1 MKKILIF
8 FLIFLSCDI
17 SAPIEKE
24 IVARVGENSLI
35 KEDINNL
42 VPNGLSKDDS
52 IKILTKYIDNWAL
65 NQLIRENAEL
75 NLSEE
80 EIEEITKL
88 SEDYYNELLI
98 NAYKN
103 KVAAVNSDTIVN
115 PSDVIDY
122 YEEFR
127 ENFKLYEDVVKGR
140 YVKLSKNNFNLQE
153 IKRRFR
159 RLNDD
164 DKSFFDSISIQLFNY
179 SFNDSTWINKN
190 LFFSKIPVLNDLE
203 KERIVKNML
212 YLSKEDSLDVYLI
225 KVNDYKKVDDVAPI
239 DYIYNRIEDILLNK
253 KKVDFIKKFEKEILE
268 NAKKDNKF
276 QFTK

>member
-1 MKKILIF
+1 M
-8 FLIFLSCDI
+8 SCDI
-17 SAPIEKE
+17 SAPIETE
-24 IVARVGENSLI
+24 VVAIVGENTLI
-35 KEDINNL
+35 KEDIINL
-42 VPNGLSKDDS
+42 VPEGLSKDDS

-80 EIEEITKL
+80 EIEEITEL
-88 SEDYYNELLI
+88 SDNYYNELMI
-98 NAYKN
+98 TAYKN

-115 PSDVIDY
+115 SSDVIDY

-127 ENFKLYEDVVKGR
+127 DNFKLYEDIIKGR
-140 YVKLSKNNFNLQE
+140 YVKLSKDNFNLQE

-159 RLNDD
+159 RLNND

-190 LFFSKIPVLNDLE
+190 LFFNKIPVINELE
-203 KERIVKNML
+203 KERIVKNLL
-212 YLSKEDSLDVYLI
+212 YRSKEDSLDVYLI
-225 KVNDYKKVDDVAPI
+225 KINDYKKVDDVAPI
-239 DYIYNRIEDILLNK
+239 DYIYGRIEDILENK
-253 KKVDFIKKFEKEILE
+253 KKVDFIKKFEKEILD

>member
-1 MKKILIF
+1 MKKIFVF

-17 SAPIEKE
+17 STPIEKE
-24 IVARVGENSLI
+24 IVARVGENTLI

-65 NQLIRENAEL
+65 NQLIRKNAEL

-127 ENFKLYEDVVKGR
+127 ENFKLYEDIVKGR

>member
-1 MKKILIF
+1 M
-8 FLIFLSCDI
+8 SCDI

-239 DYIYNRIEDILLNK
+239 DYIYDRIEEILQNR

>member
-1 MKKILIF
+1 M
-8 FLIFLSCDI
+8 SCNI
-17 SAPIEKE
+17 SPPIQTEV
-24 IVARVGENSLI
+24 VARVGENTLI
-35 KEDINNL
+35 KEDIINL
-42 VPNGLSKDDS
+42 VPDGLSKDDS
-52 IKILTKYIDNWAL
+52 IKISTKYIDNWAL

-88 SEDYYNELLI
+88 SEMYYDELLI
-98 NAYKN
+98 TAYKN

-115 PSDVIDY
+115 SSDVIDY
-122 YEEFR
+122 YDEFR
-127 ENFKLYEDVVKGR
+127 DNFKLYEDIIKGR
-140 YVKLSKNNFNLQE
+140 YVKLSKDNFNLQE

-159 RLNDD
+159 RLNND

-179 SFNDSTWINKN
+179 SFNASTWINKN

-212 YLSKEDSLDVYLI
+212 YRSKEDSLDVYLI

-239 DYIYNRIEDILLNK
+239 DYIYDRIEEILQNR
-253 KKVDFIKKFEKEILE
+253 KKVDFIKKFEKEILD

-276 QFTK
+276 QSTK

>member
-1 MKKILIF
+1 M
-8 FLIFLSCDI
+8 SCDI
-17 SAPIEKE
+17 SAPIETE
-24 IVARVGENSLI
+24 VVARIGENTLI
-35 KEDINNL
+35 KEDIINL
-42 VPNGLSKDDS
+42 VPDGLSKKDS
-52 IKILTKYIDNWAL
+52 IKIMTKYIDNWAL
-65 NQLIRENAEL
+65 NKLIRENAEL

-88 SEDYYNELLI
+88 SEKYY
-98 NAYKN
+98 
-103 KVAAVNSDTIVN
+103 D
-115 PSDVIDY
+115 
-122 YEEFR
+122 EFR
-127 ENFKLYEDVVKGR
+127 DNFKLYEDIIKGR
-140 YVKLSKNNFNLQE
+140 YVKLSKDNFNLQE

-159 RLNDD
+159 RLNND
-164 DKSFFDSISIQLFNY
+164 DKSFFDSISIQLLNY

-212 YLSKEDSLDVYLI
+212 YRSKEDSLDVYLI

-239 DYIYNRIEDILLNK
+239 DYIYDRIEEILQNR
-253 KKVDFIKKFEKEILE
+253 KKVDFIKKFEKEILD

>member
-1 MKKILIF
+1 M
-8 FLIFLSCDI
+8 SCDI
-17 SAPIEKE
+17 SAPIETE
-24 IVARVGENSLI
+24 VVARVGENTLI
-35 KEDINNL
+35 KEDIINL
-42 VPNGLSKDDS
+42 VPDGLSKNDS

-88 SEDYYNELLI
+88 SDKYYDELLI
-98 NAYKN
+98 TAYKN

-115 PSDVIDY
+115 SSDVIDY
-122 YEEFR
+122 YDEFR
-127 ENFKLYEDVVKGR
+127 DNFKLYEDIIKGR
-140 YVKLSKNNFNLQE
+140 YVKLSKDNFNLQE

-159 RLNDD
+159 RLNND
-164 DKSFFDSISIQLFNY
+164 DKSFFDSISIQLLNY

-212 YLSKEDSLDVYLI
+212 YRSKEDSLDVYLI

-239 DYIYNRIEDILLNK
+239 DYIYDRIEEILQNR
-253 KKVDFIKKFEKEILE
+253 KKVDFIKKFEKEILD